1 MVINFF
7 MPYSKPFLSVL
18 ALILIFVCLCFAFV
32 FVFLKQKVLNV
43 EMNFLPECVNILM
56 FVNLHAV

>member
-18 ALILIFVCLCFAFV
+18 TLILIFACF
-32 FVFLKQKVLNV
+32 FLKKQKVLNV
-43 EMNFLPECVNILM
+43 EMNFLPECVNIVM
-56 FVNLHAV
+56 SVKLHAV

>member
-18 ALILIFVCLCFAFV
+18 TLILIFACFFCFFV
-32 FVFLKQKVLNV
+32 FKQKVLNV
-43 EMNFLPECVNILM
+43 EMNFLPECINILM
-56 FVNLHAV
+56 SVKLHAV